1 MAFDT
6 TFSDSIVFDEPSV
19 QSVPSEPNGFSWWD
33 HDVVDGKII
42 KTEPDVKR
50 ELPQVTWDEEDIIQP
65 VSISVPSSESVTE
78 SVAESVAESVSES
91 VAEKVAENIPEDSD
105 DSDSESDDE
114 SIAKTDGKKKSSK
127 QNDYEKFKKLLEK
140 LIPLITK
147 HKSMIETQVFAIGR
161 QGYVGQNLSN
171 QEYNIP
177 GYGYIL
183 IFLKKAESYYHK
195 QGTPKIN
202 ISKLRNDIDITKT
215 NLRLAISKQDTQLQQ
230 KLCDKMVEQKKIL
243 EDALES
249 ISNIKKK
256 NTPLDYVKSAL
267 RITKRGNERSI
278 RFVHMFREMVAPL
291 EQHVVVPDVSIIETK
306 TVSVKKEE
314 KKSSI
319 FAKKTL
325 VL

>member
-6 TFSDSIVFDEPSV
+6 TFSDSIVYDK
-19 QSVPSEPNGFSWWD
+19 PSEPNGFSWWD

-42 KTEPDVKR
+42 KTEPAVKR
-50 ELPQVTWDEEDIIQP
+50 ELPEVTWDEEDIVQP
-65 VSISVPSSESVTE
+65 ISISVPST
-78 SVAESVAESVSES
+78 
-91 VAEKVAENIPEDSD
+91 ENIIENIIENITENITENISKDEPEDSD
-105 DSDSESDDE
+105 ISESESDDE
-114 SIAKTDGKKKSSK
+114 TIAKTDGKKKSSK

-140 LIPLITK
+140 LVPLITK

-171 QEYNIP
+171 HEYNIP

-215 NLRLAISKQDTQLQQ
+215 NLRLAIFKQDTQLQQ

-267 RITKRGNERSI
+267 RIIKRGNERSI
-278 RFVHMFREMVAPL
+278 RFVQMFREMVAPL
-291 EQHVVVPDVSIIETK
+291 EQHVVVPDVSTVETK